1 MLSATFQ
8 VSRSKNILRV
18 VFIMQHFLVNTHF
31 KNVADFWLIHS
42 TFYVPKVLKCREMKM
57 DTISQPPLLHR
68 YRFIMVFKN

>member
-1 MLSATFQ
+1 
-8 VSRSKNILRV
+8 
-18 VFIMQHFLVNTHF
+18 MQHFLVNTHF